1 MTLCGLLEWILGT
14 TFSAVVFSVF
24 GTFWL
29 AWAATLSP
37 SFAAFSSYAGPG
49 AESPAEGLA
58 TRGFNASLGEC
69 RLPPPPPSSTPFPAP
84 FSLEHKGTE
93 KSRREK
99 AFYGYVVS

>member
-69 RLPPPPPSSTPFPAP
+69 RLPPPPPSSTPIPRP
-84 FSLEHKGTE
+84 LFS
-93 KSRREK
+93 
-99 AFYGYVVS
+99 